1 MFFRNFDIF
10 DLNYEYCSNEF
21 GILDSSKDNLP
32 KKGILLRILSLVKN
46 SFQIIISQKKRK
58 FVIPNNSTLFF
69 GLNNNEN
76 LAFSNV
82 LNLDDSHHLIGNDR
96 YRNGFPIVKIYI
108 TSLFFIPVI
117 LFHYFTTKDDI
128 KKLSFKYIFDFYCL
142 TFAAILI
149 IPNYF
154 NKLKPSKIIVSNHT
168 RPFQRIIMQLYSKKG
183 LGYMQHASLVNKMPS
198 FKGFDYIMIDGN
210 DSLNKIKASKSFNNN
225 IYLIG
230 NCKYDKFL
238 NYVKRNQNLNSIGIC
253 INHLDK
259 LCDIILLI
267 KEIKQSFPEKEL
279 FIRPHPVDPRF
290 KKIKDICSRNEIIF
304 SDSLNTSSFDFLKII
319 KLLIAGDSNVHM
331 EALCL
336 NIPSIYLN
344 FKNKKNDWYGFLKY
358 KIIYNGSSIDQ
369 LIDIINNIDFEKI
382 NVKKSL
388 KPFNSSI
395 NTLYEGKSSLLA
407 FNIIHENKSFIEK
420 KFKKINKPNNNYIYK
435 LKQ

>member
-1 MFFRNFDIF
+1 MNFKNFDIF
-10 DLNYEYCSNEF
+10 DLNYEYCSDEF
-21 GILDSSKDNLP
+21 GILDTPKDNLP
-32 KKGILLRILSLVKN
+32 KKGILLRILSLIKATLV
-46 SFQIIISQKKRK
+46 IIINNKKK
-58 FVIPNNSTLFF
+58 GDVIPNNSILFF
-69 GLNNNEN
+69 GLNNNEK

-82 LNLDDSHHLIGNDR
+82 LNLHKSHHQIGDDR
-96 YRNGFPIVKIYI
+96 YINGFPILKIHL

-117 LFHYFTTKDDI
+117 LFHYFITKDDI

-149 IPNYF
+149 IPNYL
-154 NKLKPSKIIVSNHT
+154 NKLKPNKIIISNHT

-183 LGYMQHASLVNKMPS
+183 LGYLQHASLVSKMPS
-198 FKGFDYIMIDGN
+198 FTGFDFTLVDGN
-210 DSLNKIKASKSFNNN
+210 DSLNKLKASKSFNNN

-238 NYVKRNQNLNSIGIC
+238 NYVKRNENLNSIGIC
-253 INHLDK
+253 INNLDK
-259 LCDIILLI
+259 LFDIILLI
-267 KEIKQSFPEKEL
+267 KEIKKCFPLKEL
-279 FIRPHPVDPRF
+279 FIRPHPFDPRF
-290 KKIKDICSRNEIIF
+290 KKIKDICSRNEIMF
-304 SDSLNTSSFDFLKII
+304 SDSRIINSFNFLKSVN
-319 KLLIAGDSNVHM
+319 LLIAGDSNVHM
-331 EALCL
+331 EALCM

-395 NTLYEGKSSLLA
+395 NTLYEGKSGLLA

-420 KFKKINKPNNNYIYK
+420 KFKKISDLNNNYIYN
-435 LKQ
+435 LK

>member
-1 MFFRNFDIF
+1 MKIYLIKATLLIIIN
-10 DLNYEYCSNEF
+10 N
-21 GILDSSKDNLP
+21 K
-32 KKGILLRILSLVKN
+32 KKGD
-46 SFQIIISQKKRK
+46 
-58 FVIPNNSTLFF
+58 VIPNNSILFF

-82 LNLDDSHHLIGNDR
+82 LNLDDSHYLIGNDR
-96 YRNGFPIVKIYI
+96 YINGFPIVKIYI

-117 LFHYFTTKDDI
+117 LLHFLITKDDI
-128 KKLSFKYIFDFYCL
+128 KKLSFKYVFDFYCL

-149 IPNYF
+149 IPNYL

-183 LGYMQHASLVNKMPS
+183 LGYLQHASLVSKMPS
-198 FKGFDYIMIDGN
+198 FTGFDYTLVDGN
-210 DSLNKIKASKSFNNN
+210 DSLNKLKASKSFNNN

-238 NYVKRNQNLNSIGIC
+238 NYVKRNENLNSIGIC
-253 INHLDK
+253 INNLDK
-259 LCDIILLI
+259 LFDIILLI
-267 KEIKQSFPEKEL
+267 KEIKKCFPVKEL
-279 FIRPHPVDPRF
+279 FIRPHPFDPRF
-290 KKIKDICSRNEIIF
+290 NKIKDICSRNEIMF
-304 SDSLNTSSFDFLKII
+304 SDSRIINSFNFLKSVN
-319 KLLIAGDSNVHM
+319 LLIAGDSNVHM
-331 EALCL
+331 EALCM

-358 KIIYNGSSIDQ
+358 KIIHNGSSINQ

-395 NTLYEGKSSLLA
+395 NTSFEGKSALLA
-407 FNIIHENKSFIEK
+407 FNIIHDNKSFIEN
-420 KFKKINKPNNNYIYK
+420 KFKRKIDINNNYIYN
-435 LKQ
+435 LKE